1 MSAPLKT
8 PKTSKTNG
16 DPPDSSRKDPSRT
29 GRKRVIFE
37 VSLGW
42 AILYV
47 LIIVVLFLFIWSTQR
62 ERESH
67 VRVPDFK
74 SFEEVVPSLAN
85 LTGAPVLDGN
95 SVQVLQNGDGFFPPF
110 FKDIAKAK
118 ESIHFETYVWW
129 KGEVCDRLAQALA
142 GKARQGVE
150 VRMTLDATGS
160 TQGDGELFEEMEKAG
175 VKISY
180 YHPIRLRDVG
190 LINNRTHR
198 KVAVFDGKVAYVFGH
213 GMAEEWTGHAQD
225 GEHWRDTGVR
235 LEGPIVN
242 AVQGTFAE
250 NWMEMT
256 AEVLAGDKYFPHLGA
271 AGPVR
276 AHMTASSPNGGVA
289 RLELLYKMAIASA
302 QKELI
307 IQNPYFIPDQELVDL
322 LLRAVKRGVTIRVM
336 VPGKVTDSSVVRH
349 AGHAQFEQL
358 VRGGVEIYEYQKT
371 LNHQK
376 VMMIDGIWSQVGSS
390 NFDDRSLDINDE
402 ASVGL
407 IDTAVT
413 SRLKAAFEADLK
425 DCTRVDL
432 QTWQKRSLWHK
443 FEDSASY
450 TINEQL

>member
-1 MSAPLKT
+1 MELPWT
-8 PKTSKTNG
+8 
-16 DPPDSSRKDPSRT
+16 
-29 GRKRVIFE
+29 RVKNSDKPRAHKPRLVFE
-37 VSLGW
+37 ISLPG

-47 LIIVVLFLFIWSTQR
+47 LVVAILFVFIWSTQR

-74 SFEEVVPSLAN
+74 SFEEALPSLAN
-85 LTGAPVLDGN
+85 LTGAPILAGN
-95 SVQVLQNGDGFFPPF
+95 SARVLQNGDEFFPALF
-110 FKDIAKAK
+110 ADLAKAR
-118 ESIHFETYVWW
+118 ESIHLETYVWW
-129 KGEVCDRLAQALA
+129 KGEVCDRLAHALA
-142 GKARQGVE
+142 DKARQGVE

-160 TQGDGELFEEMEKAG
+160 TKGDDKLFDEMKNAG

-180 YHPIRLRDVG
+180 YHPIRIQDVG

-213 GMAEEWTGHAQD
+213 GIAKEWTGHAQD

-250 NWMEMT
+250 NWVEMT
-256 AEVLAGDKYFPHLGA
+256 AEVLAGDKYFPRLPA
-271 AGPVR
+271 AGNVR
-276 AHMTASSPNGGVA
+276 AHVTASSPNGGVA
-289 RLELLYKMAIASA
+289 RLELMYKLAIASA

-307 IQNPYFIPDQELVDL
+307 IENPYFIPDQELVDL
-322 LLRAVKRGVTIRVM
+322 LRHAVERGVKVWVM
-336 VPGKVTDSSVVRH
+336 VPGHVTDSSVVRH

-358 VRGGVEIYEYQKT
+358 VRAGVNIYEYQKT

-376 VMMIDGIWSQVGSS
+376 VMIIDGIWSQVGSS

-407 IDTAVT
+407 IDPAVAAQ
-413 SRLKAAFEADLK
+413 LKAAFAADLK
-425 DCTRVDL
+425 DCTQVNLR
-432 QTWQKRSLWHK
+432 TWTHRSLWHK
-443 FEDSASY
+443 LEDRVSY
-450 TINEQL
+450 SINEQL